1 MMNILKS
8 EFYKLKHTW
17 VPWAHFILPVLYALF
32 FYGAAT
38 MTSLKNF
45 SDMDVFLSHI
55 AFEYHPKVFPQKM
68 QQFLYSSGHHY
79 LFLPF
84 QSLRQSNIFAI
95 KVY

>member
-1 MMNILKS
+1 
-8 EFYKLKHTW
+8 
-17 VPWAHFILPVLYALF
+17 
-32 FYGAAT
+32 
-38 MTSLKNF
+38 
-45 SDMDVFLSHI
+45 MDVFLSHV